1 MSSHLLHMME
11 AERFQSRGPPEQ
23 VSHPIFISGK
33 LLILLLCQNMM
44 DEVDVIWESSK
55 HRRQDRRPRTP
66 TPPGRRPRTPSPPR
80 QMRPSPPS
88 HARSTSSPPVAV
100 TDLPEKVYSCV
111 SVISLFDK
119 SSQAGVVELQGSN
132 GQRAYC
138 FFLAK
143 VSICY

>member
-1 MSSHLLHMME
+1 M
-11 AERFQSRGPPEQ
+11 
-23 VSHPIFISGK
+23 I
-33 LLILLLCQNMM
+33 

-88 HARSTSSPPVAV
+88 RARSTSSPPVAV

-143 VSICY
+143 VSICYRESVDLIVKMTNIFAARCNKIHHKVVLPVTNW